1 MDSRISTI
9 ELEITSLEQYEKILL
24 KGKLVYSTQQ
34 LARQKLEMALA
45 EMKGDIVIIDVNE
58 LLFVDSTGLA
68 LLIHFLKKEVAKN
81 KKVIF
86 VVSYNKA
93 IEKLL
98 MIAKLH
104 KLFPIVENEQDIIQ
118 FFASQNRAIA
128 DQERFMQIWTSNW
141 ERN

>member
-98 MIAKLH
+98 MIAKFH

-118 FFASQNRAIA
+118 FFASRDRAIA
-128 DQERFMQIWTSNW
+128 DQETFVQIWTSNW